1 MSKLSEAN
9 TYKISVKVFEELKSI
24 LSQKDKKKLFV
35 GIGNVLKSDD
45 GTGVFI
51 SRKIKGRGSISSLTV
66 ETSIENYIG
75 KINSL
80 NPDILILID
89 CVDMKLSPG
98 SFKLLTLNQIQDL
111 TFNTHNI
118 SLKRLSEFFRM
129 QVFILGIQPEK
140 IEFGANI
147 SYLVRTVANKIIKQ
161 INK

>member
-1 MSKLSEAN
+1 M
-9 TYKISVKVFEELKSI
+9 FEELKSI

-35 GIGNVLKSDD
+35 GIGNVLKTDD
-45 GTGVFI
+45 GTGVYI
-51 SRKIKGRGSISSLTV
+51 SRKIKVRGSVSSLTA

-80 NPDILILID
+80 RPDILIIID
-89 CVDMKLSPG
+89 CVDLKLAPG

-118 SLKRLSEFFRM
+118 SLSRLSEFFRM

-140 IEFGANI
+140 VEFGEKI
-147 SYLVRTVANKIIKQ
+147 SYLVKTVAKKIIKQ
-161 INK
+161 INKQEAYYGCTVSL